1 MMAYLRAVSVLV
13 LLSILV
19 QAFAQIKKPTMGG
32 WFEAKE
38 DDQHV
43 QNALQ
48 FATEEYNKANNGDY
62 ILRVHQTIKLKK
74 KVVSGM
80 MYLME
85 VDVITTE
92 CTNEDS
98 IPEVCPNEENTSKIK
113 RCTFQVL
120 WVPWKNIIE
129 LQKSYCR

>member
-1 MMAYLRAVSVLV
+1 MAYLRTVFVLV

-19 QAFAQIKKPTMGG
+19 QAFAQDKKTNLRG
-32 WFEAKE
+32 WFDAKE
-38 DDQHV
+38 DDPHV

-62 ILRVHQTIKLKK
+62 ILRVHKTIKLKK
-74 KVVSGM
+74 KVVAGM

-85 VDVITTE
+85 VDVITTK
-92 CTNEDS
+92 CTNADS
-98 IPEVCPNEENTSKIK
+98 IPEVCPNEKNTSKIK

-120 WVPWKNIIE
+120 RVPWKTITE
-129 LQKSYCR
+129 LQNSYCR